1 RYIIWSGEII
11 RIVHRPKKMRLNY
24 LIVVWLYSE
33 VGLSSQIPVGLEV
46 ATVRAVLPQQQL
58 VWLYPNEII
67 FNPDNKLI

>member
-1 RYIIWSGEII
+1 
-11 RIVHRPKKMRLNY
+11 MRLNY